1 MPRSEQLR
9 VLLMWRVIGPLIVRS
24 KGYLAWRKLGM
35 GEDLPK
41 GVYQKWKRWCR
52 FPRYF
57 FEDPHMPG
65 LEARFGEVTTPLTA
79 VSATDD
85 LWASPASRDAFMS
98 AYRSADYQA
107 ITIDPT
113 SRKLKPL
120 GHMGYFRPHAQPLW
134 QDALDW
140 FDQLNTAKKST

>member
-1 MPRSEQLR
+1 
-9 VLLMWRVIGPLIVRS
+9 
-24 KGYLAWRKLGM
+24 
-35 GEDLPK
+35 
-41 GVYQKWKRWCR
+41 
-52 FPRYF
+52 
-57 FEDPHMPG
+57 
-65 LEARFGEVTTPLTA
+65 
-79 VSATDD
+79 
-85 LWASPASRDAFMS
+85 MS